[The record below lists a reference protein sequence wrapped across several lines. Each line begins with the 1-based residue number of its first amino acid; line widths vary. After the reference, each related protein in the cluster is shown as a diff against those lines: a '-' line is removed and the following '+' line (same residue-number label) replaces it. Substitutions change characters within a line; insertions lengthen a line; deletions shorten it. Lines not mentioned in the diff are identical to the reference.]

1 MTPLYVAVSLKESN
15 MVKALLDH
23 NADPSH
29 EVHPS
34 FKLAQEMS
42 NEEITGILSNV
53 GAKNVS
59 TRNARIDARK
69 TRAMTP
75 TQRNRNRRAGQAG
88 KFART
93 CGSHKLNRGTDAVDE
108 EPPAQPHTEG
118 MCYICERNKATQK
131 LIPCGHVVSCRGC
144 IKKFIEEHIP
154 CPVCKLSFYATATLQ
169 DEIPGNK

>member
-1 MTPLYVAVSLKESN
+1 
-15 MVKALLDH
+15 MVKALIDH
-23 NADPSH
+23 NADPAH

-34 FKLAQEMS
+34 YKLAKEM
-42 NEEITGILSNV
+42 NDNEITDILSNV

-59 TRNARIDARK
+59 IRNARNDARK

-75 TQRNRNRRAGQAG
+75 TQRNRRRRNGQAG

-93 CGSHKLNRGTDAVDE
+93 CASHNLNRDLDE
-108 EPPAQPHTEG
+108 PDDEIQTTPHKDG

-169 DEIPGNK
+169 DEIPKP